1 MHATWFTLFS
11 PGSGAFSCVRS
22 TYLFGGRSFTL
33 KYPASK
39 GYFIFNM
46 VGYFTIRTTNFL
58 VYTRYRVDL
67 LLGDLPSD
75 RIMFVIAW
83 MVFGLIVNGD
93 QGETWYQ
100 NLNPRLGKSLKEKKS
115 IKYTQPPLYVYFL
128 LTCEERNERWIL
140 HITFWYIKPQFNMLM
155 SLSIDA
161 MLNRIRIHL

>member
-11 PGSGAFSCVRS
+11 PGLGAFSCVRS

-93 QGETWYQ
+93 QGEIWYQ

-115 IKYTQPPLYVYFL
+115 IKYTQFPYMCIFYLRARSEMKDEY
-128 LTCEERNERWIL
+128 CIL
-140 HITFWYIKPQFNMLM
+140 HFGISNHNLICSCPWVSMQCWT
-155 SLSIDA
+155 A
-161 MLNRIRIHL
+161 